1 VVARV
6 FWEIAMV
13 NYLNNKI
20 YVCNKISKNTLHNVV
35 YFLQLCAFNIP
46 KVSS

>member
-20 YVCNKISKNTLHNVV
+20 YVIKYPKNTLHSVV